1 MRLNRRVPVG
11 MHGGVRGRL
20 PGTGASYSIA
30 PGMGNNLVVKVHY
43 ALGSRKR

>member
-20 PGTGASYSIA
+20 PGTGASYLIE
-30 PGMGNNLVVKVHY
+30 NLPT
-43 ALGSRKR
+43 LI